1 MSQRQQGKGH
11 VDADDEA
18 DDSESSFEFICY
30 LLIAN

>member
-11 VDADDEA
+11 DADD
-18 DDSESSFEFICY
+18 DDRETNESSFVFICY